1 VVHSSELAAVFAAP
15 STQILHSKHG
25 GVAMSF
31 LTDKR
36 KLKSGLMIFRRADVQ
51 HKNWYC
57 RVRLPAAGRY
67 KTVSLKTSDVDAARD
82 RAFDQDPEL
91 RFRVKHD
98 VPIFSRLFSQIAND
112 FVELTR
118 QRWEAGEITKH
129 RWRVI
134 ESHVRTQLNRY
145 VGSTQISLIEPTKW
159 SEYPIWRQANGKGRS
174 GGRVS
179 PGTIRDE
186 LATFRAIMVYA
197 AAKRY
202 IRDSQIPKGRLPL
215 SRERR
220 EEFTPAE
227 YRKLHTFARPWVNEA
242 IKPQYSYY
250 RTVLYNF
257 ILIMCN
263 TGMRPSEARNLKW
276 RDIEYK
282 THRDGQN
289 FVVLNVSGKKKFRS
303 LVAADSVGEYLE
315 RIRQVSKA
323 TKPDERV
330 FTNWHGEPTKSLYYD
345 LLVTLLTDAD
355 LLTSSTGKR
364 RSVYCF
370 RHTYATFRLMEG
382 VDIYFL
388 AKQMGTSVQMIE
400 THYGHINPVKHAE
413 RILVGLPGWAPGPA
427 DGTGPANGA
436 GVHAEAAEPPS
447 NGKGTPK
454 KRARSSKAH

>member
-1 VVHSSELAAVFAAP
+1 VVDSSELARVFPP
-15 STQILHSKHG
+15 SLDRFWTTKIG
-25 GVAMSF
+25 GLDDA
-31 LTDKR
+31 LARGKAKIETRIDD
-36 KLKSGLMIFRRADVQ
+36 FRRADVQ

-57 RVRLPAAGRY
+57 QVRLPTSDRY
-67 KTVSLKTSDVDAARD
+67 KTVSLKISDFDAARD
-82 RAFDQDPEL
+82 RAFDQDSEL

-98 VPIFSRLFSQIAND
+98 VPIFSRPFSQIAKD

-145 VGSTQISLIEPTKW
+145 VGTTQISLIEPTKW

-202 IRDSQIPKGRLPL
+202 ISDSQIPKGRLPL

-289 FVVLNVSGKKKFRS
+289 FVILNVSGKKKFRS

-315 RIRQVSKA
+315 RIRQISKA
-323 TKPDERV
+323 TKPDDRV

-427 DGTGPANGA
+427 DGTQPAPGA
-436 GVHAEAAEPPS
+436 GVHAEAAEPS
-447 NGKGTPK
+447 SDSKGAPK
-454 KRARSSKAH
+454 KRVRPSKAH